1 MTMMR
6 ESKND
11 DGEMLGR
18 FVNISVVMA
27 VWRGDSPD
35 QISAAIDSVLAQT
48 LKPTEFVV
56 VVDGPVDANI
66 DVCLAPYYQRG
77 EITLLRLSENV
88 GRGGARNHA
97 IYATT
102 GHLIAI
108 MDADDICRPARM
120 AQQLD
125 FVLRHKVDVLGG
137 LISEF
142 DQVVGDNVSIRKVPQ
157 DHDSVCRML
166 RRRSAFNHVTLMFRR
181 EIFDQIGGYGPLNY
195 VEDWDFYLRCENVGA
210 RFANLN
216 MVIVDVR
223 RAISRRRSIAY
234 FREEMCVMNDAYR
247 RRQFGLAD
255 LCVGY
260 ALRVAKLF
268 IPIVLYEFV
277 DKHILRRY

>member
-1 MTMMR
+1 M
-6 ESKND
+6 
-11 DGEMLGR
+11 
-18 FVNISVVMA
+18 
-27 VWRGDSPD
+27 
-35 QISAAIDSVLAQT
+35 LAQT

-88 GRGGARNHA
+88 GRGSARNHA

-125 FVLRHKVDVLGG
+125 FVLRHEVDVLGG

-157 DHDSVCRML
+157 TMIPFAECS
-166 RRRSAFNHVTLMFRR
+166 
-181 EIFDQIGGYGPLNY
+181 
-195 VEDWDFYLRCENVGA
+195 GA
-210 RFANLN
+210 DRLST
-216 MVIVDVR
+216 M
-223 RAISRRRSIAY
+223 S
-234 FREEMCVMNDAYR
+234 
-247 RRQFGLAD
+247 
-255 LCVGY
+255 
-260 ALRVAKLF
+260 
-268 IPIVLYEFV
+268 
-277 DKHILRRY
+277 H

>member
-1 MTMMR
+1 MR

-11 DGEMLGR
+11 NGEIPGR

-125 FVLRHKVDVLGG
+125 FVLRHEVDVLGG

-142 DQVVGDNVSIRKVPQ
+142 DQVVVITFP
-157 DHDSVCRML
+157 
-166 RRRSAFNHVTLMFRR
+166 F
-181 EIFDQIGGYGPLNY
+181 
-195 VEDWDFYLRCENVGA
+195 A
-210 RFANLN
+210 RFHKTMTPFAECL
-216 MVIVDVR
+216 
-223 RAISRRRSIAY
+223 
-234 FREEMCVMNDAYR
+234 
-247 RRQFGLAD
+247 GAD
-255 LCVGY
+255 RLSTMS
-260 ALRVAKLF
+260 
-268 IPIVLYEFV
+268 
-277 DKHILRRY
+277 H